1 MVQAAI
7 DGLGCAALH
16 EIIWKRRIERRVK
29 KSIALLRKSSGDRV
43 NAIDIVDQWKRYLL
57 AY

>member
-1 MVQAAI
+1 MVKAAI

-16 EIIWKRRIERRVK
+16 EVIRKHRIERRVK
-29 KSIALLRKSSGDRV
+29 KPIALSRKSSGDRV
-43 NAIDIVDQWKRYLL
+43 NAIDIVDQWKRYLS